1 MTNIISYQGLVRT
14 FPSISQIIKFSRPGL
29 APDGMASLDK
39 AVMNKQYQRV
49 LVTTPH
55 PLLRLVCL
63 GLVTFIF
70 TLFSL
75 ELTRSG
81 TLLAPLWFPTA
92 IMMVAFYRHA
102 GKMWPGIA
110 LACSFGNILA
120 TWMLFSWEA
129 TSFTYLSINLIE
141 AFIGAVILR
150 KWLPWYNPLQ
160 NLGDWIR
167 LAIGSALIPPLV
179 GGVLVHFLI
188 PSPEPLRTFLV
199 WVLSES
205 IGSLALV
212 PLGLLFKSHYLLRH
226 RNPKLL
232 LETLL
237 TMAATLTLSWV
248 AVTWVPWPFTCVIVL
263 LMWSAVR
270 LPRMEAFL
278 VFLVT
283 VMVISLMIA
292 RNPLPLATQNAS
304 AMLNAPWLPFLM
316 MLLPANVMTMVMY
329 AFRAER
335 KHITESEERFR
346 NAMEYSAIG
355 MALVGV
361 EGQWLQA
368 NKALCSFL
376 GYSQKE
382 LQSLTFQQLTWPEDL
397 NSDLKLLEQ
406 LVRGDINNYSLEK
419 RYYTRNGE
427 VVWALL
433 VVSVVRHADGSPLY
447 FIAQIEDINDL
458 KQTEWVNKRLMERI
472 TLANEAGGIG
482 IWEWDL
488 EPDIISWDKRM
499 FELYEIP
506 PHIKPTWQ
514 LWHEAMVPEDR
525 AHVEQVIRDSLMDR
539 LPFKLEFRIR
549 VKDGIRHI
557 RSLANR
563 VLDKQGEVERLLGI
577 NMDMT
582 EVKQLNEALFQEKE
596 RLHITLDSIGEAV
609 LCTDIDMN
617 VTFMNPVAEK
627 MSGWL
632 QTEAIGQPILT
643 VLHITFGENGPLMEN
658 IHSSDMSRSAIEQ
671 DVVLN
676 CRTGGSFD
684 IHYSITPLSTLDG
697 QNIGSVLV
705 IQDVTE
711 SRKMLRQL
719 SYSASHDALTHLA
732 NRVSFE
738 NHLKR
743 LLQTVQETRQRHA
756 LVFIDLDRFKAVND
770 TAGHAAGDALLR
782 ELSSLMLTMLR
793 SSDVLARLGGDE
805 FGLLLP
811 DCNIESARYI
821 AGRLIHAINNYHFM
835 WEGRLH
841 RIGASAGITLID
853 ENNNQSSEV
862 MSQADIACYASK
874 NNGRGVV
881 TVYEPQQERI
891 HSTRSMMSLDE
902 QWHMIKDNH
911 LMLIARSVASP
922 RIPESCNFWLIS
934 LRLWTNQGEVQEEHA
949 FRSSLAEPELLH
961 ALDRRIFSEF
971 FRTYAAQVA
980 SKGMGVALPLSEAGL
995 ASVTLVDELLD
1006 LLDKGTLPGRLL
1018 HLVIAVDVVRNPDE
1032 RVQQGLQKLRHAGCR
1047 VVLSQV
1053 GRDMNV
1059 FNHLS
1064 ANMAD
1069 YLMLDAEMVTN
1080 IHGNLMDEMMVA
1092 IIQGHAQRLR
1102 MKTLAGPSNQPIMMD
1117 TLSGIGIDFIY
1128 GDTIAE
1134 PQPLELLLNTSYFAI
1149 N

>member
-1 MTNIISYQGLVRT
+1 
-14 FPSISQIIKFSRPGL
+14 
-29 APDGMASLDK
+29 
-39 AVMNKQYQRV
+39 MNKQYQRV

-75 ELTRSG
+75 ELTRFG
-81 TLLAPLWFPTA
+81 TLLAPLWFPTS

-120 TWMLFSWEA
+120 SWMLFSWGSLNLAYTFVNIFEA
-129 TSFTYLSINLIE
+129 CV
-141 AFIGAVILR
+141 GALLLR
-150 KWLPWYNPLQ
+150 KLLPWYNPLQ
-160 NLGDWIR
+160 NLNDWIR
-167 LAIGSALIPPLV
+167 LAVGSALIPPLV
-179 GGVLVHFLI
+179 GGVLVCLLVPNADPLRNFLI
-188 PSPEPLRTFLV
+188 

-205 IGSLALV
+205 IGALALV
-212 PLGLLFKSHYLLRH
+212 PLGLLFKPHYLLRH

-232 LETLL
+232 LETLVTTVITL
-237 TMAATLTLSWV
+237 VLCWAAI
-248 AVTWVPWPFTCVIVL
+248 TWLPWPFTCVIVL

-270 LPRMEAFL
+270 LPRMEAYL
-278 VFLVT
+278 VFLAT
-283 VMVISLMIA
+283 TMMVSLMMA
-292 RNPLPLATQNAS
+292 RNPASITPQNVMVAF
-304 AMLNAPWLPFLM
+304 NAPWLPFLM

-355 MALVGV
+355 MALVGI

-368 NKALCSFL
+368 NKALCNFL
-376 GYSQKE
+376 GYSQTE

-397 NSDLKLLEQ
+397 NTDLEQLEQ
-406 LVRGDINNYSLEK
+406 LVSGEINTYTLEK
-419 RYYTRNGE
+419 RYYTRSGE

-433 VVSVVRHADGSPLY
+433 AVSVVRHADGTPLY

-514 LWHEAMVPEDR
+514 LWHDAMVPEDR
-525 AHVEQVIRDSLMDR
+525 EHAEKVLRDSLIAR

-563 VLDKQGEVERLLGI
+563 VLNKQGEVERLLGI

-609 LCTDIDMN
+609 ICTDIDMN

-627 MSGWL
+627 MSGWP
-632 QTEAIGQPILT
+632 QTEAIGQPILR

-658 IHSSDMSRSAIEQ
+658 IHSGDMSRSDIEQ

-676 CRTGGSFD
+676 CRNGGCFD

-697 QNIGSVLV
+697 HNIGSVLV

-719 SYSASHDALTHLA
+719 SYSASHDALTRLA

-743 LLQTVQETRQRHA
+743 LLQTVQETHQRHA

-811 DCNIESARYI
+811 DCNLESARYI
-821 AGRLIHAINNYHFM
+821 AGRLINTINNYHFT

-853 ENNNQSSEV
+853 ESNHQAAEV

-874 NNGRGVV
+874 NSGRGVV
-881 TVYEPQQERI
+881 TLYEPQQERI
-891 HSTRSMMSLDE
+891 HSNRSMMSLDE

-911 LMLIARSVASP
+911 LMMIARSVASP
-922 RIPESCNFWLIS
+922 RIPESASFWLLS
-934 LRLWTNQGEVQEEHA
+934 LRLWTSQGEMLEEHA
-949 FRSSLAEPELLH
+949 FRSGLAEPELLH
-961 ALDRRIFSEF
+961 ALDRRIFNEF
-971 FRTYAAQVA
+971 FRTFAAPVA
-980 SKGMGVALPLSEAGL
+980 AKGMGVALPLSEAGL

-1006 LLDKGTLPGRLL
+1006 LLEKGPLPGRLL
-1018 HLVIAVDVVRNPDE
+1018 HLVIPVGVVRSPDE
-1032 RVQQGLQKLRHAGCR
+1032 NAQRSLQKLRHAGCR
-1047 VVLSQV
+1047 VVLSHV
-1053 GRDMNV
+1053 GRDMNDL
-1059 FNHLS
+1059 NGLNT
-1064 ANMAD
+1064 NMAD
-1069 YLMLDAEMVTN
+1069 YLMLDPDVIN
-1080 IHGNLMDEMMVA
+1080 NVHGNLMDEMMVT
-1092 IIQGHAQRLR
+1092 IIQGHAQRLG
-1102 MKTLAGPSNQPIMMD
+1102 MKTLAGPCHQPIVMD

-1134 PQPLELLLNTSYFAI
+1134 AQPLELLLNTSYFAI

>member
-1 MTNIISYQGLVRT
+1 
-14 FPSISQIIKFSRPGL
+14 
-29 APDGMASLDK
+29 
-39 AVMNKQYQRV
+39 MNKQYQRV

-75 ELTRSG
+75 ELTRIGS
-81 TLLAPLWFPTA
+81 LLAPLWFPTST
-92 IMMVAFYRHA
+92 MMVAFYRHA

-120 TWMLFSWEA
+120 SWLLFSWE
-129 TSFTYLSINLIE
+129 TVSFAYTAVNLIE
-141 AFIGAVILR
+141 ACTGALLLR
-150 KWLPWYNPLQ
+150 KLLPWYNPLQ
-160 NLGDWIR
+160 NLSDWIK
-167 LAIGSALIPPLV
+167 LAFGSALVPPLV
-179 GGVLVHFLI
+179 GGVLVHFLV
-188 PSPEPLRTFLV
+188 PTAEPMRNFLV
-199 WVLSES
+199 WVLSEA
-205 IGSLALV
+205 IGALALV
-212 PLGLLFKSHYLLRH
+212 PLGLLFKPHYLLRH
-226 RNPKLL
+226 RNPRLL
-232 LETLL
+232 LESLL
-237 TMAATLTLSWV
+237 TMAITLVLSWI
-248 AVTWVPWPFTCVIVL
+248 AMTWLPWPFTCVIVL

-278 VFLVT
+278 VFLAT
-283 VMVISLMIA
+283 VMMVSLMMA
-292 RNPLPLATQNAS
+292 HNPEPMTTQNIS

-355 MALVGV
+355 MALVGI

-368 NKALCSFL
+368 NKALCTFL
-376 GYSQKE
+376 GYSQTE

-397 NSDLKLLEQ
+397 NSDLEQ
-406 LVRGDINNYSLEK
+406 LDQLVNGDINTYSMEK
-419 RYYTRNGE
+419 RYYTRSGE

-433 VVSVVRHADGSPLY
+433 AVSVVRHADGTPLY
-447 FIAQIEDINDL
+447 FIAQVEDINDL

-482 IWEWDL
+482 IWEWDI

-514 LWHEAMVPEDR
+514 LWHEAMLPEDR
-525 AHVEQVIRDSLMDR
+525 EHVERTVRDALMAR
-539 LPFKLEFRIR
+539 MPFKLEFRIR
-549 VKDGIRHI
+549 VKEGIRHI

-563 VLDKQGEVERLLGI
+563 VLNKQGEVERLLGI

-582 EVKQLNEALFQEKE
+582 EVKQLNEALYQEKE

-609 LCTDIDMN
+609 LCTDTEMN

-627 MSGWL
+627 MSGWT
-632 QTEAIGQPILT
+632 QVEAIGQPILT
-643 VLHITFGENGPLMEN
+643 VLHITFGEKGPLMEN
-658 IHSSDMSRSAIEQ
+658 IHSGDMSRSDIEQ
-671 DVVLN
+671 EVVLK
-676 CRTGGSFD
+676 CRHGGSFD

-770 TAGHAAGDALLR
+770 SAGHAAGDALLR

-811 DCNIESARYI
+811 ECNIESARYI
-821 AGRLIHAINNYHFM
+821 AGRLIHAINHYHFM

-853 ENNNQSSEV
+853 ENNHQAAEV

-874 NNGRGVV
+874 NSGRGVV
-881 TVYEPQQERI
+881 TVYEPQQERV

-911 LMLIARSVASP
+911 LMMIARSVASP
-922 RIPESCNFWLIS
+922 RIPESCNFWLIA
-934 LRLWTNQGEVQEEHA
+934 LRLWTSQGEVQEEHA
-949 FRSSLAEPELLH
+949 FRSGLAEPELLH
-961 ALDRRIFSEF
+961 ALDRRVFSEF
-971 FRTYAAQVA
+971 FRLYAAQVA
-980 SKGMGVALPLSEAGL
+980 AKGVGVALPLSVDGL

-1006 LLDKGTLPGRLL
+1006 LLEKGPLPARLL
-1018 HLVIAVDVVRNPDE
+1018 HLVIAVDVLNNPDQTVHE
-1032 RVQQGLQKLRHAGCR
+1032 GLQKLRLSGCR
-1047 VVLSQV
+1047 VVLNQV

-1059 FNHLS
+1059 FNHLG

-1069 YLMLDAEMVTN
+1069 YLMLDPEVVTN
-1080 IHGNLMDEMMVA
+1080 VHGNLMDEMLVA
-1092 IIQGHAQRLR
+1092 VIQGHAQRLG
-1102 MKTLAGPSNQPIMMD
+1102 MKTIAGPGNQAIVMD
-1117 TLSGIGIDFIY
+1117 TLSGIGIDFIF
-1128 GDTIAE
+1128 GDTIGE
-1134 PQPLELLLNTSYFAI
+1134 PQPLDLLLNTSYFAI

>member
-1 MTNIISYQGLVRT
+1 
-14 FPSISQIIKFSRPGL
+14 
-29 APDGMASLDK
+29 
-39 AVMNKQYQRV
+39 MNKQYQRV

-658 IHSSDMSRSAIEQ
+658 IHSGDMSRSAIEQ

-805 FGLLLP
+805 FGLLLT

-853 ENNNQSSEV
+853 ENNNQASEV

>member
-1 MTNIISYQGLVRT
+1 
-14 FPSISQIIKFSRPGL
+14 
-29 APDGMASLDK
+29 
-39 AVMNKQYQRV
+39 MNKQYQRV

-55 PLLRLVCL
+55 PLLRLVFL

-75 ELTRSG
+75 ELTRFG
-81 TLLAPLWFPTA
+81 TLLAPLWFPTS

-110 LACSFGNILA
+110 LACSFGNVFA
-120 TWMLFSWEA
+120 TWMLFSWSGVGLA
-129 TSFTYLSINLIE
+129 YTAINVIE
-141 AFIGAVILR
+141 ACIGALLLR
-150 KWLPWYNPLQ
+150 KLLPWYNPLQ
-160 NLGDWIR
+160 NLNDWVR

-179 GGVLVHFLI
+179 GGVLVHFI
-188 PSPEPLRTFLV
+188 VPSPEPLRNFLV

-205 IGSLALV
+205 IGALALV
-212 PLGLLFKSHYLLRH
+212 PLGLLFKPHYLLRH
-226 RNPKLL
+226 RDPRLL
-232 LETLL
+232 LETLV
-237 TMAATLTLSWV
+237 TMAITLVLSWV
-248 AVTWVPWPFTCVIVL
+248 AITWLPWPFTCVIVL

-270 LPRMEAFL
+270 LPRREAFL

-283 VMVISLMIA
+283 VMMVSLMMA
-292 RNPLPLATQNAS
+292 HNPTPMATQNAS
-304 AMLNAPWLPFLM
+304 AMVNAPWLPFLM

-355 MALVGV
+355 MALVGI

-368 NKALCSFL
+368 NKALCNFL
-376 GYSQKE
+376 GYTQAE
-382 LQSLTFQQLTWPEDL
+382 LQSLTFQQLTWPDDL
-397 NSDLKLLEQ
+397 NSDLEQLEQ
-406 LVRGDINNYSLEK
+406 LINGEINTYSLEK
-419 RYYTRNGE
+419 RYYTRHGE

-433 VVSVVRHADGSPLY
+433 AVSVVRHADGTPLY

-488 EPDIISWDKRM
+488 EPDIISWDKKM

-514 LWHEAMVPEDR
+514 IWHEAMLPEDR
-525 AHVEQVIRDSLMDR
+525 PHAEQVIRDSLMAR

-549 VKDGIRHI
+549 VKEGVRHI

-563 VLDKQGEVERLLGI
+563 VLNKQGEVERLLGI

-609 LCTDIDMN
+609 LCTDVDMN

-627 MSGWL
+627 MSGWT
-632 QTEAIGQPILT
+632 QVEAIGQPILK

-658 IHSSDMSRSAIEQ
+658 IHSGDMSRSDIEQ

-676 CRTGGSFD
+676 CRSGGSFD

-821 AGRLIHAINNYHFM
+821 AGRLIHAINDYHFM

-853 ENNNQSSEV
+853 ENNYQAAEV

-881 TVYEPQQERI
+881 TVYEPQQERV
-891 HSTRSMMSLDE
+891 HTTRGMMSLDE

-911 LMLIARSVASP
+911 LLMIARSVASP
-922 RIPESCNFWLIS
+922 RIPESSNFWLIS
-934 LRLWTNQGEVQEEHA
+934 LRLWTSQGEVQEEHA
-949 FRSSLAEPELLH
+949 FRAGLAEPELLH

-995 ASVTLVDELLD
+995 ASVTLVDELLE
-1006 LLDKGTLPGRLL
+1006 LLEKGSFPGRLL
-1018 HLVIAVDVVRNPDE
+1018 HLMITIDVLNNPDPN
-1032 RVQQGLQKLRHAGCR
+1032 VQNGLQKLRHAGCR

-1053 GRDMNV
+1053 GRDMNI
-1059 FNHLS
+1059 FNQLS
-1064 ANMAD
+1064 INMAD
-1069 YLMLDAEMVTN
+1069 YLMLDAEVVTN
-1080 IHGNLMDEMMVA
+1080 VHGNLMDEMMVT
-1092 IIQGHAQRLR
+1092 IIQGHADRLG
-1102 MKTLAGPSNQPIMMD
+1102 MKTIAGPSNQPIMMD